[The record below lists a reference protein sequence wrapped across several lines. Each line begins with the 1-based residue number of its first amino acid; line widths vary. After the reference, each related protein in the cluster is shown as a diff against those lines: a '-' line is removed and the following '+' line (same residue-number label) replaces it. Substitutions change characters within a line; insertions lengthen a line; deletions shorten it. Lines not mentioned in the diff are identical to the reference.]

1 MCEER
6 SRAGA
11 LIAQVV
17 LEEMILATTDA
28 EARMHLQDALEL
40 LERVQKSGGARP
52 ISPEAMA
59 WAEGEARR
67 LGLID

>member
-1 MCEER
+1 MNEDR
-6 SRAGA
+6 MRGGA

-17 LEEMILATTDA
+17 LEEMILATRDA
-28 EARMHLQDALEL
+28 EAKVRLQDALEQ
-40 LERVQKSGGARP
+40 LEKVAKHYGDRP

-67 LGLID
+67 LGLIE